1 MAVSQAF
8 TSAGTRIYIGNAPAT
23 YDAAGFAAVSFTEI
37 GEITD
42 AGEFGRTYNQVTHNP
57 LGDRR
62 TVKRK
67 GSYNDGAM
75 SLQMARVPAD
85 AGQAILVTALNS
97 DASYA
102 FKVVLQDG
110 TIFYFTAQIM
120 SYTTNVG
127 SVDQITAATVN
138 VEIDND
144 IIEI

>member
-23 YDAAGFAAVSFTEI
+23 YDAVGFAAVSFTEI

-138 VEIDND
+138 VEIDAD